1 VASSSNPTRRDRPGP
16 GTCHHC
22 WHIDVVGA
30 ILSFIG
36 GSLHPHREV
45 PNDHPAVFAEYAT
58 SADWVWVHDIQ
69 FASAVTVIAG
79 FVVLYD
85 VIGRWTSVTALE
97 RAAFG
102 AGIATVSVFAVN
114 MAIDGVALKRAVDAW
129 VAAPPAE
136 KPARFAAAE
145 IVRWLE
151 WGANSFFQILFGM
164 TIALFGVAILRT
176 AIVWRFLGALGVLAG
191 FGLIVGGLLTGRDG
205 FAGSP
210 FQTVAVLLFLVMTIG
225 IVIAALLRREPRP
238 SG

>member
-1 VASSSNPTRRDRPGP
+1 M
-16 GTCHHC
+16 
-22 WHIDVVGA
+22 
-30 ILSFIG
+30 
-36 GSLHPHREV
+36 
-45 PNDHPAVFAEYAT
+45 
-58 SADWVWVHDIQ
+58 
-69 FASAVTVIAG
+69 TVIAG

-151 WGANSFFQILFGM
+151 WGANSFVQILFGM
-164 TIALFGVAILRT
+164 TIALFAWPFFERRSSG
-176 AIVWRFLGALGVLAG
+176 G
-191 FGLIVGGLLTGRDG
+191 F
-205 FAGSP
+205 
-210 FQTVAVLLFLVMTIG
+210 
-225 IVIAALLRREPRP
+225 
-238 SG
+238 